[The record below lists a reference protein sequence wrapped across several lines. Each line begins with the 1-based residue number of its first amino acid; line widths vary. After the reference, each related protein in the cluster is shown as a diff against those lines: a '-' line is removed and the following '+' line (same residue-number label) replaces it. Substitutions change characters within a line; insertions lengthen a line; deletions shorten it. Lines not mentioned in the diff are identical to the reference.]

1 MTLTNANVTS
11 TTTIAELNAKVVSAS
26 DTSVLDSKIANLEA
40 QVVTLT
46 NDRDQWKQL
55 ANSWYAV
62 AMDQLKVMVDVLGL

>member
-1 MTLTNANVTS
+1 MQKLC
-11 TTTIAELNAKVVSAS
+11 
-26 DTSVLDSKIANLEA
+26 NLEA